1 MELFF
6 AKFLP
11 FIYAFADGAGTDAG
25 DAQTSTTLNSIIS
38 WVAGIGGGIV
48 AIFLIISLVKDGVG
62 MAKGSGDSS
71 ILKIISKA
79 LFLILIIGLIFVAVK
94 YHTWG
99 NTAKDIANSGLGKIN
114 SEINTAWGG
123 TANGG

>member
-11 FIYAFADGAGTDAG
+11 FINAFATEDAG
-25 DAQTSTTLNSIIS
+25 DAKTSTTLNSIIS

-99 NTAKDIANSGLGKIN
+99 NTAKGIADSGLNKIN
-114 SEINTAWGG
+114 NEIDTAWGG
-123 TANGG
+123 TTNGG